1 MLNIVISNSSD
12 LPLYEQIV
20 SQLRKS
26 IMNGE
31 IEGGESL
38 PSIRSMAA
46 ELSISVIT
54 TKRAYDELEKEGL
67 IVTIPGKGCFAADNN
82 SMLRERRLRLLEE
95 LLSEVIKQ
103 ADYLNLDINE
113 IKDML
118 QILKEEN

>member
-31 IEGGESL
+31 IEGGEPL

-113 IKDML
+113 IADML
-118 QILKEEN
+118 RILKEEN